1 MVELFDMLITGSE
14 RKRREWNKMFR
25 TQTPGPVFLEGT
37 ELNRVVVKIEPTND
51 YAQVQETL
59 WFAAEDSSG
68 QASTEG

>member
-1 MVELFDMLITGSE
+1 
-14 RKRREWNKMFR
+14 MFR